1 MIFIIVLHTRWLT
14 AAACSSEY
22 CSVFHCAGH
31 SYYVYYQYAVRFL
44 DQKNCT
50 ICSVS
55 AHMQAPLHRQVYLN
69 KLALSSYTQNSK
81 GDCFQRVSQCAS
93 LGFHNFNVKV
103 RNNTANCTAREMLL
117 LLELQQTKYENGD
130 SVYLQACINGTNKY
144 HFWNYLPC
152 STITERGGREV
163 GFISCKPNEVLSPVG
178 SSTTVVPNWA
188 IGIMA
193 ALGAALVIAL
203 VVVLALLACVV
214 TWRYCTGKTKVHE
227 RYTQYKQIH
236 SLLTL

>member
-1 MIFIIVLHTRWLT
+1 M
-14 AAACSSEY
+14 
-22 CSVFHCAGH
+22 FHFAGH

-44 DQKNCT
+44 DQNNCN

-69 KLALSSYTQNSK
+69 KLALSSYTQNRES
-81 GDCFQRVSQCAS
+81 DCFQRVSQCAS
-93 LGFHNFNVKV
+93 LGFHNFNVTV
-103 RNNTANCTAREMLL
+103 CNNAANCTAREMLL

-178 SSTTVVPNWA
+178 SSTTVVPIWA
-188 IGIMA
+188 ICTMT
-193 ALGAALVIAL
+193 ALGAAL

-214 TWRYCTGKTKVHE
+214 TCQCCRHCTGKTKVHG